1 MRRVI
6 VPILVAGAVLT
17 AVLALVVTLDE
28 ESPAVPALPEQGR
41 TDPLVS
47 EAGALS
53 DPLASFGFAL
63 LAREAAATGENVV
76 VSPASIHAVLSML
89 LAGAEGET
97 AAELERGLALDGLTG
112 DALGQAWADL
122 ITGSQAGEGSKVS
135 IADSL
140 WLRDGVPF
148 VQSFLDYDR
157 DYFAADMRGLPEDP
171 AEAAS
176 QINEWVEE
184 RTAGRITDLVSPG
197 DFSDATILTLVNTVY
212 LKVKWEHFDPAATEP
227 EPFTLAS
234 GEAVDVPMMHAQPE
248 AGYAA
253 TDLYDAVAL
262 DTDGPVTVWIVVPR
276 GEHTPEAVA
285 EALGDGGYRKLLE
298 SARPL
303 EGVLAVPRLS
313 LEYESERLK
322 EHLEALGISRAFSPA
337 EAEFTGVADLAETI
351 YVEDILHK
359 ADLDLDEE
367 GVEAAAATGAVVGVT
382 SAPAETFA
390 VRADRPFLVVL
401 AEEASGA
408 PLFTALVR
416 DPR

>member
-1 MRRVI
+1 MRRVLI
-6 VPILVAGAVLT
+6 VTALAGAVLAVVLVLLLWPGDDT
-17 AVLALVVTLDE
+17 AA
-28 ESPAVPALPEQGR
+28 APALPELGR

-47 EAGALS
+47 EAGALA
-53 DPLASFGFAL
+53 DPLADFGFAL
-63 LAREAAATGENVV
+63 LVREAAATGGNVV
-76 VSPASIHAVLSML
+76 ISPASIHAVLSML
-89 LAGAEGET
+89 LAGADGRT

-122 ITGSQAGEGSKVS
+122 IAASQAGEGSRVS

-157 DYFAADMRGLPEDP
+157 DYFAADLRDLPEDP

-176 QINEWVEE
+176 QINRWVEE

-197 DFSDATILTLVNTVY
+197 DFSEATILTLVNTVY
-212 LKVKWEHFDPAATEP
+212 LKVRWEHFDPGATRP
-227 EPFTLAS
+227 EAFTLAS
-234 GEAVDVPMMHAQPE
+234 GEPADVPMMHAHLH

-253 TDLYDAVAL
+253 TGLFEAVTL
-262 DTDGPVTVWIVVPR
+262 GTDGPVTVWVVVPT
-276 GEHTPEAVA
+276 GAHTPEEAA
-285 EALGDGGYRKLLE
+285 EALGDGGYRDLLE
-298 SARPL
+298 AARDM
-303 EGVLAVPRLS
+303 EGSLAVPRLS

-322 EHLEALGISRAFSPA
+322 EHLQALGISRAFSPS
-337 EAEFTGVADLAETI
+337 EAEFTGIAGLAETV
-351 YVEDILHK
+351 YVEEILHK
-359 ADLDLDEE
+359 ANLDLDEE

-382 SAPAETFA
+382 SAPVDSFE

-408 PLFTALVR
+408 PLFTALIR